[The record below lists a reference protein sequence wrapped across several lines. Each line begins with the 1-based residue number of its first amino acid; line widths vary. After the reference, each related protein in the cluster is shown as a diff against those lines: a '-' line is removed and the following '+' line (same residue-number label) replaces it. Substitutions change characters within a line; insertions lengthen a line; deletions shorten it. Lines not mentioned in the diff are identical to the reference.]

1 MYNIFEGR
9 ERIPDAFEGILN
21 PDHSKLKILTPEQ
34 ILQRLPIA
42 LAQVKEDTN
51 SESSLN
57 EIRQLFIL
65 CISRNKSLKKYTIT

>member
-9 ERIPDAFEGILN
+9 QRIPDAFEGILN